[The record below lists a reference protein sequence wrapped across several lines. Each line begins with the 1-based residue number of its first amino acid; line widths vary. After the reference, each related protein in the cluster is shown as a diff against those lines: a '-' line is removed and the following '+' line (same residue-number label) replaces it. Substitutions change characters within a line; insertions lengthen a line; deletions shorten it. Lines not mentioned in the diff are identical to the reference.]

1 MTKNTSHTLWTETFI
16 RLLIMIVFIYT
27 GIALVNSTFSVYTV
41 EYFNGTPADVSLVSS
56 LMTISALLFRPVAG
70 FLIDRYGRRITMAL
84 SLGCTALITLA
95 FLLPQHIVG
104 LGILRF
110 LMGLPFAMNTTGNG
124 TLRTDLIPA
133 DKRVD
138 GFNITTIAIMLSALV
153 IGPNL
158 AYWILNISGFGLL
171 FPIAAGLLLMAV
183 GNLLLLKFDDIKTTS
198 NKFSIKEIFE
208 PRVIWFALIL
218 GITFIGWPGVL
229 TYGPLYSLEVGL
241 SFGGYFFLAFGC
253 GLLLSRFINN
263 SVMGADKPPAFTAF
277 ALVLVIVGHC
287 VIGFLKNRVG
297 FLSGAV
303 FIGAG
308 YGMALSIF
316 KKLAYDLVEP
326 ERRGRCS
333 ATIYIAQDVGAS
345 IGIYAY
351 GYLAESF
358 GSFSYSYLMAAA
370 VTILPLI
377 LLLLVA
383 LPDYKQKF
391 APGVSQDA
399 LLDIDIDILN

>member
-1 MTKNTSHTLWTETFI
+1 
-16 RLLIMIVFIYT
+16 
-27 GIALVNSTFSVYTV
+27 
-41 EYFNGTPADVSLVSS
+41 
-56 LMTISALLFRPVAG
+56 
-70 FLIDRYGRRITMAL
+70 RRITMAL

-124 TLRTDLIPA
+124 TLRTNLIPA

-253 GLLLSRFINN
+253 GLLLSRLISN
-263 SVMGADKPPAFTAF
+263 SIMGADKPLAFTAF

-358 GSFSYSYLMAAA
+358 DSFSYSYLMAAA
-370 VTILPLI
+370 VTILSLI

-391 APGVSQDA
+391 APGIFQDA